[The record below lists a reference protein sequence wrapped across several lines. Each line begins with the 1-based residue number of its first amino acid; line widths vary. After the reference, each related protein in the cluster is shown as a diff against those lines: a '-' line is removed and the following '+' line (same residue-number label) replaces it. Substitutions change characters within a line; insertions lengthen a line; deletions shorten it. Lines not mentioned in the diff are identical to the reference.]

1 MYGGPYNRR
10 SMTPETESD
19 RDLARRL
26 SRGDG
31 AAWSEFTRRFIRLVV
46 HVTRETLLQK
56 TGRAIEEDVDDVT
69 HEVFAHLV
77 DHNFRAF
84 ANLREPYNLKA
95 WIAVAARRKA
105 LDHCK
110 KRTVRALSLDQE
122 TGDESRLMDQIAG
135 PDAGPPPDAEEVR
148 LALDSA
154 PLNPKE
160 KLLITL
166 AFFRDKSYAEISELL
181 GMPEN
186 SIGPTL
192 RRALDKVRET
202 MKKRGVSR

>member
-1 MYGGPYNRR
+1 MNPD
-10 SMTPETESD
+10 TDSD
-19 RDLARRL
+19 RDLAGRL
-26 SRGDG
+26 ARGDG
-31 AAWSEFTRRFIRLVV
+31 AAWAEFVKRFIRLVV
-46 HVTRETLLQK
+46 HVVRETLLQK
-56 TGRAIEEDVDDVT
+56 TGRAVEHDVDDVA
-69 HEVFAHLV
+69 HEVLAHLV
-77 DHNFRAF
+77 DHDFRAF
-84 ANLREPYNLKA
+84 QNLREPYNLKA

-110 KRTVRALSLDQE
+110 KRTVRAVSLDQPV
-122 TGDESRLMDQIAG
+122 GDDTRLLDQIAG
-135 PDAGPPPDAEEVR
+135 ETVETPVDREEVR

-166 AFFRDKSYAEISELL
+166 SFFREKSYGEISDLM

-192 RRALDKVRET
+192 RRALDKVREA
-202 MKKRGVSR
+202 MRRRGVSR